1 MGDVGRFVGSHTFP
15 CHEYCW
21 YVCLMLTNNYPVHVG
36 KIWLTHNL
44 STWIYMDGFEA
55 PVVPGLKPLA
65 PLITRDIT
73 YLVLRLSLK
82 KGGGGTWALAH
93 LFKPASQFA
102 LFPRCR
108 SIFGSR
114 RSSPHKFQ
122 GIGRTGCT
130 GVSLGPI

>member
-21 YVCLMLTNNYPVHVG
+21 YVCLMLTNNYPVNVG

-93 LFKPASQFA
+93 LY
-102 LFPRCR
+102 
-108 SIFGSR
+108 I
-114 RSSPHKFQ
+114 
-122 GIGRTGCT
+122 
-130 GVSLGPI
+130 